1 MAGPLDGIRV
11 LELTTMITGPL
22 AGQMLGDLGAQIIKV
37 ENPKG
42 GDMFRSFRGGL
53 YSAHFGAYN
62 RNKRSIA
69 LDLRAD
75 SGREALL
82 KLVETSDVLLENF
95 RPGVMERLG
104 LGFETLRAANPAL
117 IYCSITGFGE
127 DGPYRDRPAYDAVAQ
142 SLSGVASMFLDPD
155 DPQFAGPT
163 ISDNMTGINACYGI
177 LGALFDRERGGKP
190 RRVDVNMLESTITF
204 MPDPWANLLQAGIP
218 QHPLAR
224 VMASQSYAL
233 KCADGKLLAV
243 HLSSPEKF
251 WRGVLNAFKRPDWG
265 DDERFATRHARIEH
279 YLDLKAEF
287 AGAAA
292 GETRA
297 YWMARLEAED
307 VPFAPIHAMDE
318 VLDDPQVRHLDSFF
332 TTTHPTEG
340 ELTLL
345 RRPVRFDGTRDDQ
358 PRDPPPTLNQHGEEI
373 LAELGYTADEIAAMN
388 VTIET
393 AK

>member
-1 MAGPLDGIRV
+1 MAGPLEGIRL

-22 AGQMLGDLGAQIIKV
+22 AGQLLGDLGADIIKV

-42 GDMFRSFRGGL
+42 GDMFRGFRGGL

-69 LDLRAD
+69 LDLRSD
-75 SGREALL
+75 KGREALL
-82 KLVETSDVLLENF
+82 KLVETSDILLENF
-95 RPGVMERLG
+95 RPGVMERLNLG
-104 LGFETLRAANPAL
+104 LDVLRGVNPAL

-127 DGPYRDRPAYDAVAQ
+127 DGPYKNRPAYDAVAQ

-155 DPQFAGPT
+155 EPQFAGPT
-163 ISDNMTGINACYGI
+163 ISDNMTGYNACYGI
-177 LGALFDRERGGKP
+177 LGALFERERGGPP
-190 RRVDVNMLESTITF
+190 RRIDVNMLESTITF
-204 MPDPWANLLQAGIP
+204 MPDPWANLLQSSIP

-251 WRGVLNAFKRPDWG
+251 WQGVQNALERPDLG
-265 DDERFATRHARIEH
+265 QDERFNTRQARIEH
-279 YLDLKAEF
+279 YLDLKEELSKT
-287 AGAAA
+287 AA
-292 GETRA
+292 GKPRI
-297 YWMARLEAED
+297 YWMERLEAED
-307 VPFAPIHAMDE
+307 VPFAPIHTMPE
-318 VLDDPQVRHLDSFF
+318 VMEDPQVRHLDTFF
-332 TTTHPTEG
+332 KTVHLTEG

-345 RRPVRFDGTRDDQ
+345 RRPVRFDGSRDDQ
-358 PRDPPPTLNQHGEEI
+358 PLAPPPTLNEHGEEI
-373 LAELGYTADEIAAMN
+373 LAELGYQPDEIEAMK

>member
-1 MAGPLDGIRV
+1 MAGPLEGIRI

-22 AGQMLGDLGAQIIKV
+22 GGQLLGDLGADIIKV

-69 LDLRAD
+69 LDLRSD
-75 SGREALL
+75 TGREVLL
-82 KLVETSDVLLENF
+82 KLVEKADVLLENF
-95 RPGVMERLG
+95 RPGVMDRLNLG
-104 LGFETLRAANPAL
+104 LDTLREVNPRL

-127 DGPYRDRPAYDAVAQ
+127 DGPYKDRPAYDAVAQ

-155 DPQFAGPT
+155 EPQFAGPT

-177 LGALFDRERGGKP
+177 LGALFERERGGPP
-190 RRVDVNMLESTITF
+190 RRVDVNMLESTVTF
-204 MPDPWANLLQAGIP
+204 MPDPWANMLQADIP

-233 KCADGKLLAV
+233 KCGDGKLMAV

-251 WRGVLNAFKRPDWG
+251 WQGVQNALERPDLG
-265 DDERFATRHARIEH
+265 QDDRFATRHGRIEN
-279 YLDLKAEF
+279 YLGLQEELMKAV
-287 AGAAA
+287 AGKP
-292 GETRA
+292 RL
-297 YWMARLEAED
+297 YWMERLEAED
-307 VPFAPIHAMDE
+307 VPFAPIHTMPE
-318 VLDDPQVRHLDSFF
+318 VMDDPQIRHLDIFF
-332 TTTHPTEG
+332 KTTHPTEG

-345 RRPVRFDGTRDDQ
+345 RRPVRFDGSHDDQ
-358 PRDPPPTLNQHGEEI
+358 PLAPPPTMNEHGDEI
-373 LAELGYTADEIAAMN
+373 LAELGYSTQEIKAMK
-388 VTIET
+388 VAIET
-393 AK
+393 VK